1 MPMEKSKMQILMDEI
16 LMGNRRSFAKGI
28 SIIEDRRNGCDELLK
43 EAYKNMNDNAL
54 IIGVTG
60 PGGAGKSTLTDKLI
74 GAFRKEGK
82 KVGVIAVDPSS
93 PFSGGAVLG
102 DRIRMSIHN
111 TDLGVFIRSLGSR
124 GYIGGIS
131 EGTKRIL
138 YLFKTFDFDV
148 IIVESLGVGQ
158 DETEITNFVDV
169 TLVTL
174 VPGFGDSIQM
184 AKAGIQ
190 EIGDVFVVNK
200 SDRPDAELFTN
211 QLILSFGDMPIEKRP
226 PIINTVASDG
236 RGIDK
241 VVEEIKKV
249 AEIQI
254 KNREEKTKKRIR
266 IEIESE
272 ILEKLQNMIE
282 DVVSKEAEQIFTSNM
297 EITPFDAA
305 AQILS
310 GFSYK

>member
-1 MPMEKSKMQILMDEI
+1 MEKSKMQILMDEI